1 MRLRTIAQQYDSG
14 LSQSE
19 KIMATNNNSKRTWM
33 IIGGAVVLIFGGLFL
48 AKKMEWI
55 GKVEPTEVEFAK
67 VSRSTIIEKVS
78 ASGKIQPEVEVKL
91 SPDVSGEIVS
101 LNVAEGD
108 SVVAGQELLKIRPD
122 NYVSLLARAEAQMN
136 ATKANMEQ
144 SKAVLAQSEARLSK
158 AKIDYDRNAKLHN
171 DKVISDADFD
181 QFVSAYTVAK
191 QDLEAAKANVN
202 AANYNVKSSQATLKE
217 AKTNLTKTTIYA
229 PQSGII
235 SKLNV
240 ELGERVVGTSQMA
253 GTEMLRIAN
262 LNKMEVRVNVN
273 ENDITRVSIGDTVLI
288 DVDAFSSSERKFKG
302 VVYEIAS
309 SANSSGTASAVSN
322 DAVTEFEVKI
332 RVLRSSYAD
341 LIKGKL
347 SYPLKPG
354 MTASVEIL
362 TNRKENIATV
372 PLSSVTTREI
382 GAEVKEGEKKEED
395 GTNATNSNDAL
406 EAKKRKENTKEVVFV
421 MEKGKAKMIQVKTG
435 ISDFENI
442 EIVSGLKEGQEIIAG
457 PYATVAKKLKEGDLV
472 KKKDPKAAEKA
483 ADKK

>member
-1 MRLRTIAQQYDSG
+1 
-14 LSQSE
+14 
-19 KIMATNNNSKRTWM
+19 MATNNNSKRTWM

-67 VSRSTIIEKVS
+67 ASRSTIIEKVS

-158 AKIDYDRNAKLHN
+158 AKIDYDRNAKLHK

-309 SANSSGTASAVSN
+309 SANSSGTASAISN

-362 TNRKENIATV
+362 TNRKDNTLTV

-382 GAEVKEGEKKEED
+382 GAVAEGDKKEED
-395 GTNATNSNDAL
+395 GTNSTNANDAL

-442 EIVSGLKEGQEIIAG
+442 EIASGLKDGQEIISG

>member
-1 MRLRTIAQQYDSG
+1 
-14 LSQSE
+14 
-19 KIMATNNNSKRTWM
+19 MATNNNSKRTWM

-158 AKIDYDRNAKLHN
+158 AKIDYDRNAKLHK

-309 SANSSGTASAVSN
+309 SANSSGTASAISN

-372 PLSSVTTREI
+372 PLSAVTTREI
-382 GAEVKEGEKKEED
+382 GAEVKEGEKKEDD

-442 EIVSGLKEGQEIIAG
+442 EIVNGLKDGQEIIAG

>member
-1 MRLRTIAQQYDSG
+1 
-14 LSQSE
+14 
-19 KIMATNNNSKRTWM
+19 MATNNNSKRTWM

-67 VSRSTIIEKVS
+67 ASRSTIIEKVS

-158 AKIDYDRNAKLHN
+158 AKIDYDRNAKLHK

-362 TNRKENIATV
+362 TNRKDNTLTV

-382 GAEVKEGEKKEED
+382 GAVAEGEKKEED
-395 GTNATNSNDAL
+395 GTNSTNANDAL
-406 EAKKRKENTKEVVFV
+406 EAKKRKESTKEVVFV

-442 EIVSGLKEGQEIIAG
+442 EIVSGLKDGQEIIAG

>member
-1 MRLRTIAQQYDSG
+1 
-14 LSQSE
+14 
-19 KIMATNNNSKRTWM
+19 M

-158 AKIDYDRNAKLHN
+158 AKIDYDRNAKLHK

-309 SANSSGTASAVSN
+309 SANSSGASAVSN

-372 PLSSVTTREI
+372 PLSAVTTREI

-442 EIVSGLKEGQEIIAG
+442 EIVNGLKDGQEIIAG

>member
-1 MRLRTIAQQYDSG
+1 
-14 LSQSE
+14 
-19 KIMATNNNSKRTWM
+19 MATNNNSKRTWM
-33 IIGGAVVLIFGGLFL
+33 IIGGAVVLIFGGLLL

-67 VSRSTIIEKVS
+67 ASRSTIIEKVS

-158 AKIDYDRNAKLHN
+158 AKIDYDRNAKLHK

-202 AANYNVKSSQATLKE
+202 AANYNVKSSEAALKE

-309 SANSSGTASAVSN
+309 SANSSGTSAVSN

-362 TNRKENIATV
+362 TNRKDNTLTV

-382 GAEVKEGEKKEED
+382 GAVAEGEKKEED
-395 GTNATNSNDAL
+395 GTNSTNANDAM

-442 EIVSGLKEGQEIIAG
+442 EIVSGLKDGQEIISG
-457 PYATVAKKLKEGDLV
+457 PYATVAKKLKEGELV

-483 ADKK
+483 AEKK

>member
-1 MRLRTIAQQYDSG
+1 
-14 LSQSE
+14 
-19 KIMATNNNSKRTWM
+19 MATNNNSKRTWM

-158 AKIDYDRNAKLHN
+158 AKIDYDRNAKLHK

-372 PLSSVTTREI
+372 PLSAVTTREI
-382 GAEVKEGEKKEED
+382 GAEVKEGEKKEDD

-442 EIVSGLKEGQEIIAG
+442 EIVNGLKDGQEIIAG

>member
-1 MRLRTIAQQYDSG
+1 M
-14 LSQSE
+14 
-19 KIMATNNNSKRTWM
+19 
-33 IIGGAVVLIFGGLFL
+33 
-48 AKKMEWI
+48 
-55 GKVEPTEVEFAK
+55 
-67 VSRSTIIEKVS
+67 
-78 ASGKIQPEVEVKL
+78 
-91 SPDVSGEIVS
+91 
-101 LNVAEGD
+101 NVAEGD

-144 SKAVLAQSEARLSK
+144 SKAVLAQSDARLSK
-158 AKIDYDRNAKLHN
+158 AKIDYDRNAKLHK

-181 QFVSAYTVAK
+181 QFLSAYTVAK

-202 AANYNVKSSQATLKE
+202 AANYNVKSSEAALKE

-273 ENDITRVSIGDTVLI
+273 ENDITRVSLGDTVLI

-309 SANSSGTASAVSN
+309 SANSSGASAVSN

-382 GAEVKEGEKKEED
+382 GAEAKEGEKKEDD
-395 GTNATNSNDAL
+395 GTNSTNSNDAL

-442 EIVSGLKEGQEIIAG
+442 EIVNGLKDGQEIISG

>member
-1 MRLRTIAQQYDSG
+1 
-14 LSQSE
+14 
-19 KIMATNNNSKRTWM
+19 
-33 IIGGAVVLIFGGLFL
+33 
-48 AKKMEWI
+48 
-55 GKVEPTEVEFAK
+55 
-67 VSRSTIIEKVS
+67 
-78 ASGKIQPEVEVKL
+78 
-91 SPDVSGEIVS
+91 
-101 LNVAEGD
+101 
-108 SVVAGQELLKIRPD
+108 
-122 NYVSLLARAEAQMN
+122 
-136 ATKANMEQ
+136 
-144 SKAVLAQSEARLSK
+144 
-158 AKIDYDRNAKLHN
+158 LHK

-372 PLSSVTTREI
+372 PLSAVTTREI
-382 GAEVKEGEKKEED
+382 GAEVKEGEKKEDD

-442 EIVSGLKEGQEIIAG
+442 EIVNGLKDGQEIIAG

>member
-1 MRLRTIAQQYDSG
+1 
-14 LSQSE
+14 
-19 KIMATNNNSKRTWM
+19 MATNNNSKRTWM

-158 AKIDYDRNAKLHN
+158 AKIDYDRNAKLHK

-202 AANYNVKSSQATLKE
+202 AANYNVKSSEATLKE

-309 SANSSGTASAVSN
+309 SANSSGASAVSN

-362 TNRKENIATV
+362 TNRQENTLTV

-382 GAEVKEGEKKEED
+382 GAVAEGEKKEED
-395 GTNATNSNDAL
+395 GTNSMNSNDAL

-442 EIVSGLKEGQEIIAG
+442 EIVSGLKDGQEIIAG

>member
-1 MRLRTIAQQYDSG
+1 M
-14 LSQSE
+14 
-19 KIMATNNNSKRTWM
+19 
-33 IIGGAVVLIFGGLFL
+33 VLIFGGLFL

-158 AKIDYDRNAKLHN
+158 AKIDYDRNAKLHK

-395 GTNATNSNDAL
+395 GTNSTNANDAL

-442 EIVSGLKEGQEIIAG
+442 EIVNGLKEGQEIIAG

>member
-1 MRLRTIAQQYDSG
+1 M
-14 LSQSE
+14 
-19 KIMATNNNSKRTWM
+19 
-33 IIGGAVVLIFGGLFL
+33 VLIFGGLFL

-158 AKIDYDRNAKLHN
+158 AKIDYDRNAKLHK

-372 PLSSVTTREI
+372 PLSAVTTREI
-382 GAEVKEGEKKEED
+382 GAEVKEGEKKEDD
-395 GTNATNSNDAL
+395 GTNSTNSNDAL

-442 EIVSGLKEGQEIIAG
+442 EIVTGLKDGQEIIAG

>member
-1 MRLRTIAQQYDSG
+1 
-14 LSQSE
+14 
-19 KIMATNNNSKRTWM
+19 MATNNNSKRTWM

-158 AKIDYDRNAKLHN
+158 AKIDYDRNAKLHK

-372 PLSSVTTREI
+372 PLSAVTTREI
-382 GAEVKEGEKKEED
+382 GAEVKEGERKEDD

-442 EIVSGLKEGQEIIAG
+442 EIVNGLKDGQEIIAG